1 MSVYQDVRT
10 VFEFLRRRKLWWLA
24 PLVLLLLLLGV
35 VIVLAEGSSL
45 APLIYTIF

>member
-1 MSVYQDVRT
+1 MSLFKDVRT
-10 VFEFLRRRKLWWLA
+10 VFEFLRRRKLWWFA
-24 PLVLLLLLLGV
+24 PLLLVLLLLGV